1 MFNSKLFKPISASL
15 LAVSLF
21 FGSVSPLAS
30 LNEPSIVHASAKPPA
45 TAVKSKVT
53 EVVDGDTIKLN
64 YKGKSETVRFILID
78 TPETKKPQTCVQLF
92 GAEASAFTKK
102 ALLNKEVKV
111 ELGVETRDQYGRL
124 LAYIYINDVMFNKTL
139 LEKGLARVAIYKP
152 NTKYLEELQ
161 AVEKVAKGKKLGIWS
176 STNAIN
182 GGCAPKVVTV
192 PKPVITKPAPKPTTP
207 AKTEIFKN
215 CTELRK
221 KYPRGVA
228 KGHPAYQSKMDR
240 DKDNW
245 ACER

>member
-1 MFNSKLFKPISASL
+1 MFKSKLFKPVFTSV
-15 LAVSLF
+15 LAVSVF
-21 FGSVSPLAS
+21 FGSVSLLAPI
-30 LNEPSIVHASAKPPA
+30 NESSIVHAAAKPPS
-45 TAVKSKVT
+45 TAFKSKVT
-53 EVVDGDTIKLN
+53 DVVDGDTIKLM
-64 YKGKSETVRFILID
+64 YKGRKETVRFILID

-92 GAEASAFTKK
+92 GPEASAYTKN

-111 ELGVETRDQYGRL
+111 ELGVDTRDQYGRL
-124 LAYIYINDVMFNKTL
+124 LAYIYIKDVMFNKTL

-161 AVEKVAKGKKLGIWS
+161 AVEKVAKGKKSGIWS
-176 STNAIN
+176 SVNARN
-182 GGCAPKVVTV
+182 GGCAPKVAPA
-192 PKPVITKPAPKPTTP
+192 PKPVITKPAPKPITP
-207 AKTEIFKN
+207 AKAEVFKN

-221 KYPRGVA
+221 KYPSGVA